1 MIASRIGVVLVT
13 HNSSQWIS
21 STLDSIAGQTVQP
34 TKVLIVDD
42 HSVDDTIRIVNHWTE
57 ALDHSR
63 TAVQVVTSTDSSADT
78 RTRIARN
85 FAQGV
90 LAMQDLDLV
99 ALADHDD
106 VWLPERLELQSGLMR
121 DGGAIFLASNGII
134 GNTAGTLFG
143 AFDIPADFSNWNGP
157 SKLRHVLRHSVATGG
172 ASMLRLGALT
182 RSPNFIPPRG
192 WLHDRW
198 WSIVAAAHGGLQ
210 VSDEPVIG
218 YRLSRDQAV
227 GLNRGRQEIRGITR
241 LRSVNSSDVRRL
253 MAVHSLKG
261 EAAPELRKEMSWGR
275 LLKTLA

>member
-1 MIASRIGVVLVT
+1 MSASRIGVVLVT
-13 HNSSQWIS
+13 HNSSRWIS
-21 STLDSIAGQTVQP
+21 STLESIAGQTVQP

-57 ALDHSR
+57 ALDRSR
-63 TAVQVVTSTDSSADT
+63 IVVQVVTSTDSNADT

-90 LAMQDLDLV
+90 LAIQDLDLV
-99 ALADHDD
+99 ALGDHDD

-121 DGGAIFLASNGII
+121 DEGATFLASNGVIE
-134 GNTAGTLFG
+134 NSSDTLFR
-143 AFDIPADFSNWNGP
+143 AFDIPADFSKWNGA
-157 SKLRHVLRHSVATGG
+157 SKLRHVIRHSVATGG

-182 RSPNFIPPRG
+182 RSPNFIPPLG

-210 VSDEPVIG
+210 VSDKPVIR
-218 YRLSRDQAV
+218 YHLSPHQSV
-227 GLNRGRQEIRGITR
+227 GLNRGRQEIRGVAR
-241 LRSVNSSDVRRL
+241 LRSVNSSDVCRL
-253 MAVHSLKG
+253 VAVHSLKG
-261 EAAPELRKEMSWGR
+261 EAAPELRKELSWGR